1 LVLRIGYACLAIGV
15 PHTKMKRCL
24 MKNATVPRLMEL
36 TWHNLN
42 ALENL
47 VNYNIRTGI
56 QLFRISSNLIP
67 FGSSPVNQ
75 LPWWDMYSSWLQTI
89 GHKIKASNMRVS
101 MHPGQYTVINS
112 YNDDIVQRSIDDLN
126 YHARVLDC
134 LGLGPEHK
142 LILHIGGVYD
152 NKQAAMDRF
161 IANYGR
167 LPKGVRD
174 RLVIENDDK
183 SYTTGDVLAISEKIH
198 IPVVY
203 DTLHNLVNPGQVG
216 KNDAEW
222 IASCQRTWH
231 IWDGPQKI
239 HYSQQAP
246 GKPPGAHCDSI
257 AVGEFVH
264 FINTIEHQDLDIMI
278 EVKDKNLSA
287 VKCMA
292 AINMLNS

>member
-1 LVLRIGYACLAIGV
+1 MVLRIDMVSCHWGASYQNEKV
-15 PHTKMKRCL
+15 PDE
-24 MKNATVPRLMEL
+24 NATVPRLMEL

-89 GHKIKASNMRVS
+89 GHKIKASNMCI
-101 MHPGQYTVINS
+101 HAPGQYTVINS

-152 NKQAAMDRF
+152 NKQATMDRF

-183 SYTTGDVLAISEKIH
+183 SYTTGDVLAISE
-198 IPVVY
+198 
-203 DTLHNLVNPGQVG
+203 NP
-216 KNDAEW
+216 
-222 IASCQRTWH
+222 
-231 IWDGPQKI
+231 
-239 HYSQQAP
+239 YSS
-246 GKPPGAHCDSI
+246 G
-257 AVGEFVH
+257 
-264 FINTIEHQDLDIMI
+264 L
-278 EVKDKNLSA
+278 
-287 VKCMA
+287 
-292 AINMLNS
+292 